1 FASEADLLDSLTAH
15 LNYTYTETK
24 DVATGRWLPRV
35 PRHSWDGGLTWR
47 PTRRASLFAQV
58 YAITRQWETL
68 GDVDHSGH
76 TRVDH
81 GGLGQA
87 RAIVNLHVDRNHP
100 CGDPAGLVT
109 AYARARGL
117 PAPWVGLLTA
127 AWTADAEVGRARATT
142 TSAMAVVTVGLS
154 NPVAAGL
161 DPRPRA
167 ARQAGTINVI
177 VVVDADPA
185 PPALLNAM
193 LAVTEAKALALVEAG
208 LACDDGSPATGT
220 STDAVVIAATRQ
232 WSPHEFGGPA
242 TELGW
247 CVARAARAALAP
259 AIARWKG
266 AHP

>member
-1 FASEADLLDSLTAH
+1 VLDGVRLEIGPEAVVL
-15 LNYTYTETK
+15 
-24 DVATGRWLPRV
+24 
-35 PRHSWDGGLTWR
+35 
-47 PTRRASLFAQV
+47 ASLEPLAV
-58 YAITRQWETL
+58 ASTAA
-68 GDVDHSGH
+68 VN
-76 TRVDH
+76 

-100 CGDPAGLVT
+100 CGDPAGLVA
-109 AYARARGL
+109 AYARGRGL

-142 TSAMAVVTVGLS
+142 TSALAVVTVGLS

-167 ARQAGTINVI
+167 AREAGTINVI

-193 LAVTEAKALALVEAG
+193 LAVTEAKALALFEAG
-208 LACDDGSPATGT
+208 VACDDGSPATGT

-232 WSPHEFGGPA
+232 GIPHEFGGPA